1 MGSFIKMFP
10 TFMVLL
16 TVALHISA
24 SLPHKKEDIKVTS
37 GVSYRS
43 SGGYNC
49 DDDCRRSK
57 RRRIIK
63 ETKTEM
69 SNIRNGR
76 LTERE
81 QNIHVMPDRLLAGMY
96 VTHFE

>member
-1 MGSFIKMFP
+1 
-10 TFMVLL
+10 MVLL
-16 TVALHISA
+16 TVVLDISA
-24 SLPHKKEDIKVTS
+24 SLPHKKDVAS

-43 SGGYNC
+43 AGVSNC

-69 SNIRNGR
+69 SNVRNGR
-76 LTERE
+76 LTERD
-81 QNIHVMPDRLLAGMY
+81 QKLYVMPDRLLAGEY
-96 VTHFE
+96 TLQ